1 MDKMDITDKKIWL
14 KTIKSADKVLFSKDR
29 IEQFNGTVN
38 KNIFDTSKENIPD
51 FDALISSLRTL
62 TARYKK
68 VDISSVES
76 EIKNSSYTGEFALTI
91 SRTAM
96 RALPTKNF
104 LFSGEERDIDRMQE
118 TGLEIGEA
126 LRILLKGKHW
136 AYAESPFYGGWVK
149 LTDIAIGDKEI
160 VKQFADAKE
169 FFVVT
174 GNYVYTI
181 PSINKKI
188 SMRMFGMG
196 AKLVK
201 AEGRIAVSGEVQT
214 VQRVIK
220 LPVKKHGKLAFESAL
235 VSHNADVSDGYL
247 APTRRS
253 ILEEALK
260 LVGERYGWGDSF
272 GARDCSSTI
281 RSIYETMGI
290 LLPRDAKEQ
299 EKITLGK
306 RFDFSQASIKEK
318 LKALDKFQLGDLLF
332 MKGHVMMY
340 FGKVKGTHYIFHNF
354 HRTYANG
361 RSIPVNSALITP
373 IGVPFSAEKTALSE
387 IRTGIVMEE

>member
-1 MDKMDITDKKIWL
+1 MDITDKKIWL

-29 IEQFNGTVN
+29 IEQFNRAVN
-38 KNIFDTSKENIPD
+38 KNIFASSKENIPD
-51 FDALISSLRTL
+51 FSALISSAKTL
-62 TARYKK
+62 TSRNTK
-68 VDISSVES
+68 VDISSMET
-76 EIKNSSYTGEFALTI
+76 EIKNAFYADEFALTI
-91 SRTAM
+91 NRTAM
-96 RALPTKNF
+96 RALPIKNF

-126 LRILLKGKHW
+126 LRILLKGKRW
-136 AYAESPFYGGWVK
+136 AYTKSPFYDGWVK
-149 LTDIAIGDKEI
+149 LADIAIGDKEV
-160 VKQFADAKE
+160 VKQFANAKE

-201 AEGRIAVSGEVQT
+201 AESRIAVSGEVQT
-214 VQRVIK
+214 VQRVVK
-220 LPVKKHGKLAFESAL
+220 LPVKKRGKLAFESAL

-247 APTRRS
+247 TPTRRN

-299 EKITLGK
+299 EKIALGR
-306 RFDFSQASIKEK
+306 RFDFSQMSLKEK

-340 FGKVKGTHYIFHNF
+340 FGKVNGTHYIFHNF
-354 HRTYANG
+354 RRTYENG

-373 IGVPFSAEKTALSE
+373 IGVPFSVEKTALSE

>member
-1 MDKMDITDKKIWL
+1 MDITDKKIWL
-14 KTIKSADKVLFSKDR
+14 KAIKSVDKLLFSKDR
-29 IEQFNGTVN
+29 IEQFNATVN
-38 KNIFDTSKENIPD
+38 KNIFSSSKENIPG
-51 FDALISSLRTL
+51 FGALISSLRTL
-62 TARYKK
+62 TSRNTK
-68 VDISSVES
+68 VDISSVET
-76 EIKNSSYTGEFALTI
+76 EMRNAFYTDEFALTI
-91 SRTAM
+91 NRTAM
-96 RALPTKNF
+96 RALPIKNF

-126 LRILLKGKHW
+126 LRILLKGKRW
-136 AYAESPFYGGWVK
+136 AYAESPFYSGWVK
-149 LTDIAIGDKEI
+149 LADIAIGDKET
-160 VKQFADAKE
+160 VERFANAKE

-181 PSINKKI
+181 PSINKNI

-201 AEGRIAVSGEVQT
+201 AESGSAVSGEVQT
-214 VQRVIK
+214 VQRVVK
-220 LPVKKHGKLAFESAL
+220 LPVKKRGKLAFESAL
-235 VSHNADVSDGYL
+235 ISYNADVSNGYL
-247 APTRRS
+247 APTRRN

-272 GARDCSSTI
+272 GARDCSSTM

-299 EKITLGK
+299 EKISLGK
-306 RFDFSQASIKEK
+306 RVDFSQMSTEEK

-340 FGKVKGTHYIFHNF
+340 FGKVNGTHYIFHNF

-361 RSIPVNSALITP
+361 RSILVNSALITP
-373 IGVPFSAEKTALSE
+373 IDVPFSAEKTALSE

>member
-1 MDKMDITDKKIWL
+1 MDITDKKVWL

-38 KNIFDTSKENIPD
+38 KNIFATSKENIPD
-51 FDALISSLRTL
+51 FDMLISSLRTL

-76 EIKNSSYTGEFALTI
+76 EIRNASYADEFALTI
-91 SRTAM
+91 NRTAM
-96 RALPTKNF
+96 RALPIKNF

-126 LRILLKGKHW
+126 LRILLKGKRW
-136 AYAESPFYGGWVK
+136 AYTESPFYSGWVK
-149 LTDIAIGDKEI
+149 LADIAIGDKET
-160 VKQFADAKE
+160 VKQFAGAKE

-214 VQRVIK
+214 VQRVVK
-220 LPVKKHGKLAFESAL
+220 LPVKKHGKLAFESAF

-247 APTRRS
+247 APTRRN

-306 RFDFSQASIKEK
+306 RFDFSQMSLKEK
-318 LKALDKFQLGDLLF
+318 LKAVDKFQLGDLLF

-340 FGKVKGTHYIFHNF
+340 FGKVDGTHYIFHNF

-373 IGVPFSAEKTALSE
+373 ISVPFSAEKTALSE